1 MSIFSFSCFSN
12 RGREK
17 REVRRIL
24 SSKENNHIYYIH
36 ILFNHCFSQEE
47 RKVLALKEIKLIY
60 ASSFK
65 NDNVIHI
72 EEYLGKMYNEYKY
85 EIKVK

>member
-1 MSIFSFSCFSN
+1 MSIISFSCFSN

-17 REVRRIL
+17 CEVKRIL

-36 ILFNHCFSQEE
+36 ILFNHCISQEE
-47 RKVLALKEIKLIY
+47 RIY